1 MNDTNPN
8 EKKHDFKDDAN
19 KAAEGVKNLADSL
32 KKHDFKAELLE
43 AFAEAKKNPSSIL
56 EKPDAPRPGKDL
68 AVAGLAAAGVLLLLL
83 FVTSGA
89 FFGVVCLVLG
99 IGALLLGLLGLKTEG
114 RMIAFAST
122 GAGLLAILL
131 SIGQI
136 RSATRKPD
144 PKDELIRLMAAQLA
158 QQQSATSDVAAP
170 QPIQQPNAS
179 GDENNGAIQHSP
191 EAAKPDEN
199 AQVAEALLARLK
211 SAEARQD
218 VQELAKVLG
227 QLQSL
232 KGPLPDGAEGWMASA
247 RDTLKSHAFG
257 ALRGGKDGQ
266 ASASATQSSYAPPP
280 PVPSTSGEK
289 YDPFAFNKK
298 TDMKKDRFG
307 HEFRMQ
313 DDDPPAGP
321 SGARI
326 DEILPVLKNANIETM
341 VIDLPNKVR
350 LLLSKLPDGSF
361 MGTFEVTQDQW
372 LAVMGGENPSAE
384 DNVGDDHPVDSI
396 WPADCLSFVEK
407 LNNLPDVKKDGIQF
421 RIPSEEEW
429 EKACLA
435 GNTKSRD
442 FGLRLD
448 GEKVTKKNFG
458 EIAWCMDNFTRPSSA
473 DPDEGSGG
481 ISHSV
486 GRRQPNAFGLYD
498 MHGNVSELTFA
509 KPQASSHSRFVS
521 KGGYWQDNMDWCEA
535 YKTGRGN
542 VMEEPPKNYSGAKQP
557 TNYSLGFRVAASA
570 MDKDIS
576 RILAAAEKV
585 AADGGAAF
593 FGFYPGMSEA
603 DATKLAEHYGLSVD
617 DPFTRDDGY
626 EERNAPGR
634 CQLVTNPATKEV
646 VQVRFDMQSVQALTK
661 ESFKPQELG
670 PFCDMLSKHV
680 GNLECIRDGK
690 NKNAPNVPPK
700 GYLYQR
706 KTTNGTIVS
715 FEEVTTKT
723 RENNSG
729 PYTTHTAV
737 LLTLEN
743 TAAVA
748 SLAAA
753 RMAAANNA
761 RIEAVEPVLREKGIK
776 TKTIELPSGV
786 KLLLTELP
794 DGRYMGTFEVTQAQ
808 YASLMVGENP
818 SQCVGAD
825 LPVDSVSVQDCLA
838 FIEKANDLP
847 VVKDEGLRFQLP
859 SLADWKTACRAGTE
873 GDYTRRLDGTD
884 VTKNYS
890 QKFEGLSD
898 MTQPA
903 EQSAVVHGPH
913 PVGATMPNA
922 FGLYDMFGNVSEW
935 VADKV
940 QNNPYHAGKQF
951 HLGWSWNGMNA
962 DPKIRAD
969 GTNDHYEFDAPEKTS
984 SSRGFRVS
992 VISQERDLKRAKEEA
1007 AKAYTLSNNG
1017 RIDAVKP
1024 VLEKAGIVTK
1034 EIELPGGLK
1043 LLLNKTPDGAWA
1055 GAFEVTQGLWKSLLH
1070 DNPSSF
1076 KGDPVC
1082 TDEGIL
1088 SIWRSWNDENPEQ
1101 YRGTGLPV
1109 DQMSPGD
1116 IQTFLVLLNALPSV
1130 REAGLTFH
1138 LPTQDEWLYIAR
1150 AGAKSKYAKPLDG
1163 GDASVGLMGWYKE
1176 NIEAPKSPRLQIVG
1190 QKQPN
1195 AFGLYDV
1202 HGNAAEYTESG
1213 YGGGHSK
1220 PGFYAIGGS
1229 VNTEQ
1234 PGGLAINRP
1243 IAGHGESFDDFNG
1256 PRTIEPFRGFRVVA
1270 TEGGLKHLVDP
1281 EMAATSNARI
1291 DAVKPA
1297 LETKGIETKI
1307 LDLTGGV
1314 KLLMNKLP
1322 GGLWAGAFEVTQAQ
1336 FMSILGE
1343 NPSIVL
1349 DYRKPNEVSEN
1360 PWQYRTG
1367 DRPVDNVRKVSADA
1381 FMRALNAMPCAK
1393 EAGLTFRL
1401 PSCEEWTKFCGFQLK
1416 EYTFKEWAA
1425 KRDLGWLKFGVYNLR
1440 DHIDDYDANSIKQS
1454 LEMFLELEWES
1465 RFASISLPGGKW
1477 DNLAWF
1483 PEEENGKGTSR
1494 SISAT
1499 HPVGE
1504 KESNR
1509 YGLYDIFGNVAEW
1522 TSTRSLEQERRRKR
1536 EGGTLPGD
1544 EMLPGGKIVVVP
1556 NYFISGGSVDKEVW
1570 GFAATRAA
1578 SGVSIGF
1585 RVWAEAVATAT
1596 PDGVAA
1602 TSATSTPAAPAES
1615 AAADPFAGGTAFNL
1629 PTIGRI
1635 LMKVSTDPTA
1645 TKLAVETTEGKRIMM
1660 TRQPNGEW
1668 VPPTVASDTVLQAA
1682 ATKSAETNSA
1692 AIKFVHDSNDRID
1705 AVKPVLDGAGI
1716 ETKTIELPS
1725 GALILM
1731 NKLPNGAWI
1740 GAFEVTQA
1748 QFASVF
1754 GTNPSRT
1761 KGGDRAVEN
1770 VSWNHATIYA
1780 AVLNELPSVKA
1791 SGLHFRL
1798 PSNTEWETACR
1809 GGGGIAPQGKPL
1821 EKGKGKLDDMGWYN
1835 QNSDVEGVKQT
1846 HRVGLLQ
1853 PNAFGL
1859 YDMIGNVAEWTATA
1873 YTYEGTWAH
1882 TPGSQKIWRGGSWLS
1897 PKEKCTAAYRGLLPS
1912 DTRMPD
1918 TGFRLYATED
1928 GSDAKEENVVFRDKE
1943 YRDATQKERR
1953 PDDRSREEKLIGTLI
1968 ELHDELEKAELQDKM
1983 EELKLYMDLLNIDPA
1998 SMF

>member
-1 MNDTNPN
+1 MNDTNPT
-8 EKKHDFKDDAN
+8 ETKHDFKDDAN

-56 EKPDAPRPGKDL
+56 KKPDAPRPGKEL
-68 AVAGLAAAGVLLLLL
+68 AIAGLAAAVVLLLLL

-114 RMIAFAST
+114 RTIAFAGT

-158 QQQSATSDVAAP
+158 QQQSATSGVAAQ

-179 GDENNGAIQHSP
+179 AG
-191 EAAKPDEN
+191 EN

-232 KGPLPDGAEGWMASA
+232 NGPLPDGAEGWMASA

-257 ALRGGKDGQ
+257 ALQGGKDGQ
-266 ASASATQSSYAPPP
+266 AAASATQPSYAPPQ
-280 PVPSTSGEK
+280 PVPSPSGEK
-289 YDPFAFNKK
+289 YDHFDYNKK
-298 TDMKKDRFG
+298 SGTKKDKFG
-307 HEFRMQ
+307 HGFRTQ
-313 DDDPPAGP
+313 DEDPPVGP

-326 DEILPVLKNANIETM
+326 DEVLPVLKNANIETM
-341 VIDLPNKVR
+341 VVDLPNKVR
-350 LLLSKLPDGSF
+350 LLLSKLPDGNF

-384 DNVGDDHPVDSI
+384 DNVGEDHPVDSV

-407 LNNLPDVKKDGIQF
+407 LNNLPEVKKDGIQF

-498 MHGNVSELTFA
+498 MHGNVAELTFA

-521 KGGYWQDNMDWCEA
+521 KGGYWMDGSDFCEA

-603 DATKLAEHYGLSVD
+603 DATKLAEHYGLKVGDNRGYSIDRTESIINESAFQEEQKTGLCRFDVD
-617 DPFTRDDGY
+617 
-626 EERNAPGR
+626 
-634 CQLVTNPATKEV
+634 PATKGT
-646 VQVRFDMQSVQALTK
+646 VQIHLNLSAIQSLTK
-661 ESFKPQELG
+661 EKYSEYARDK
-670 PFCDMLSKHV
+670 FCDAISKFTGKLDCV
-680 GNLECIRDGK
+680 KDGK
-690 NKNAPNVPPK
+690 
-700 GYLYQR
+700 GFGELFLYQR
-706 KTTNGTIVS
+706 KTSDGAAVS
-715 FEEVTTKT
+715 FGDIVVKT
-723 RENNSG
+723 RSSGGAITNSKEI
-729 PYTTHTAV
+729 

-748 SLAAA
+748 SQTAA

-761 RIEAVEPVLREKGIK
+761 RIEAVEPVLHEKGIK

-808 YASLMVGENP
+808 YASLMGTNV

-825 LPVDSVSVQDCLA
+825 LPVDSVAVQDCLA
-838 FIEKANDLP
+838 FIEKANELP
-847 VVKDEGLRFQLP
+847 AVKDEGLSFRLP
-859 SLADWKTACRAGTE
+859 SLADWETACRAGTE
-873 GDYTRRLDGTD
+873 GDYTRKLDGTD
-884 VTKNYS
+884 VTKDT
-890 QKFEGLSD
+890 LSD
-898 MTQPA
+898 MTKTPA
-903 EQSAVVHGPH
+903 NLSAKDAFSRRGAH
-913 PVGATMPNA
+913 PVGVTAPNA

-935 VADKV
+935 VAHKEV
-940 QNNPYHAGKQF
+940 KEKLTEKGKRVETRQV
-951 HLGWSWNGMNA
+951 HMGWSWNGMNV
-962 DPKIRAD
+962 DPKIRAKGNTD
-969 GTNDHYEFDAPEKTS
+969 YYEYAAPEKTS
-984 SSRGFRVS
+984 ASRGFRVS
-992 VISQERDLKRAKEEA
+992 VVTKAVEQKRAKEEA
-1007 AKAYTLSNNG
+1007 AKAYALSNNG

-1024 VLEKAGIVTK
+1024 ILEKAGIETK
-1034 EIELPGGLK
+1034 EIELPGGVRM
-1043 LLLNKTPDGAWA
+1043 LLNKLPDGSWA
-1055 GAFEVTQGLWKSLLH
+1055 GTFEVTQEQWKSLLH
-1070 DNPSSF
+1070 DNPSSS
-1076 KGDPVC
+1076 KGS
-1082 TDEGIL
+1082 G
-1088 SIWRSWNDENPEQ
+1088 R
-1101 YRGTGLPV
+1101 PV
-1109 DQMSPGD
+1109 DQISSGD
-1116 IQTFLVLLNALPSV
+1116 IQTFLVLLNVLPSV

-1150 AGAKSKYAKPLDG
+1150 AGAKSKYAKPLGG
-1163 GDASVGLMGWYKE
+1163 GDSSVDLMGWHAG
-1176 NIEAPKSPRLQIVG
+1176 NIDVDKGTAKQLQIVG

-1202 HGNAAEYTESG
+1202 HGNAAELTEYRPDGSRSRQG
-1213 YGGGHSK
+1213 AVK
-1220 PGFYAIGGS
+1220 MGGS
-1229 VNTEQ
+1229 VKSEREKLTLEK
-1234 PGGLAINRP
+1234 PRETFAEYS
-1243 IAGHGESFDDFNG
+1243 GERSEGAFA
-1256 PRTIEPFRGFRVVA
+1256 GFRVVA
-1270 TEGGLKHLVDP
+1270 TEGGLRHLVDP
-1281 EMAATSNARI
+1281 EMAAASNARI
-1291 DAVKPA
+1291 DVVKPA
-1297 LETKGIETKI
+1297 LDAKGIETKV

-1322 GGLWAGAFEVTQAQ
+1322 NGLWAGAFEVTQAQ
-1336 FMSILGE
+1336 FLSVLGE
-1343 NPSIVL
+1343 NPSYVL
-1349 DYRKPNEVSEN
+1349 DTSFAVDTQQRKAMERDWE
-1360 PWQYRTG
+1360 YRTG
-1367 DRPVDNVRKVSADA
+1367 DRPVDNVRKASADA
-1381 FMRALNAMPCAK
+1381 FFRALNALPCAK
-1393 EAGLTFRL
+1393 ESGLTFRL
-1401 PSCEEWTKFCGFQLK
+1401 PTCEDWIKFCGCRMNEYKFMEWESKRPYSWTRGHVRDQNGNVWDDSTANAINESLK
-1416 EYTFKEWAA
+1416 RYFELEWNERFESMNLPIGKELT
-1425 KRDLGWLKFGVYNLR
+1425 DLGWFKNKE
-1440 DHIDDYDANSIKQS
+1440 NENTS
-1454 LEMFLELEWES
+1454 LS
-1465 RFASISLPGGKW
+1465 
-1477 DNLAWF
+1477 
-1483 PEEENGKGTSR
+1483 
-1494 SISAT
+1494 

-1504 KESNR
+1504 KAPNF

-1522 TSTRSLEQERRRKR
+1522 TSTRSLEQERMRKR

-1544 EMLPGGKIVVVP
+1544 EMRPGGKIVQKTM
-1556 NYFISGGSVDKEVW
+1556 FFTSGGSFQQKGSL
-1570 GFAATRAA
+1570 GFDVKSAGLNGGEIVTSAGPGSA
-1578 SGVSIGF
+1578 IGL
-1585 RVWAEAVATAT
+1585 RVWAEA
-1596 PDGVAA
+1596 
-1602 TSATSTPAAPAES
+1602 AAPAKSAESVAAS
-1615 AAADPFAGGTAFNL
+1615 AAASPAISAESASADPMAGASVTTFPNSKN
-1629 PTIGRI
+1629 IKI
-1635 LMKVSTDPTA
+1635 LCQKMIIKVAADPTA
-1645 TKLAVETTEGKRIMM
+1645 TKLALETAEGKRIKMA
-1660 TRQPNGEW
+1660 RQPNGEW
-1668 VPPTVASDTVLQAA
+1668 APPTAASDTASQAA
-1682 ATKSAETNSA
+1682 ATKSTETNSA
-1692 AIKFVHDSNDRID
+1692 ALKFVQDSNDRID
-1705 AVKPVLDGAGI
+1705 AVKPVLNEAGI
-1716 ETKTIELPS
+1716 ETKEIELP
-1725 GALILM
+1725 GGVRILM

-1748 QFASVF
+1748 QFVSVF
-1754 GTNPSRT
+1754 GKNPSRNVS

-1770 VSWNHATIYA
+1770 VSWNHATIYT

-1809 GGGGIAPQGKPL
+1809 GGGGITASQGKPL
-1821 EKGKGKLDDMGWYN
+1821 EKGKGNLADMGWYT
-1835 QNSDVEGVKQT
+1835 QNSDIEGVPQT
-1846 HRVGLLQ
+1846 HRVGQLQ

-1859 YDMIGNVAEWTATA
+1859 YDMIGNVAEWTSTA
-1873 YTYEGTWAH
+1873 YMREGSN
-1882 TPGSQKIWRGGSWLS
+1882 GSRKIWRGGSWIS
-1897 PKEKCTAAYRGLLPS
+1897 PKERCTATWRGLLSS
-1912 DTRMPD
+1912 DTTRPD

-1928 GSDAKEENVVFRDKE
+1928 GSAAKDETPTFSSKDYNEANNPGPL
-1943 YRDATQKERR
+1943 
-1953 PDDRSREEKLIGTLI
+1953 PDDRSDREKLIGAFI
-1968 ELHDELEKAELQDKM
+1968 ELQNEMIKAEMRLQMK
-1983 EELKLYMDLLNIDPA
+1983 EVQSYLDLLDIDPA
-1998 SMF
+1998 FLLL